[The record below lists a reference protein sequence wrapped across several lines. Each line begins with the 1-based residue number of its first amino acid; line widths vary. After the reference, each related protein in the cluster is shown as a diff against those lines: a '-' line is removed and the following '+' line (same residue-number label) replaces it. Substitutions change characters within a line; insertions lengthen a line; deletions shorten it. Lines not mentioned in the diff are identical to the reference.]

1 MNEASPFSDPV
12 DPVNDPNFPPKALP
26 GSLNA
31 LTILTFIGCALG
43 LIFQLFG
50 FVGAQKQ
57 YDQTEEL
64 LNSGKLDDAPGF
76 MKGMINADS
85 LEILRKT
92 ADNRLPLLIIGLVGL
107 GLCFYGALQ
116 MRKLSKQGFYI
127 WLMGEIIPS
136 IGAVIFVGAGMFA
149 GFGLLGI
156 AIPVI
161 FIILYATQLKY
172 LR

>member
-26 GSLNA
+26 GSINV
-31 LTILTFIGCALG
+31 LTILTFIGCGLG
-43 LIFQLFG
+43 LILQIFG
-50 FVGAQKQ
+50 FTGAQER
-57 YDQTEEL
+57 YNQTEEL
-64 LNSGKLDDAPGF
+64 INSGKLDDAPSF
-76 MKGMINADS
+76 MKGMVSADS
-85 LEILRKT
+85 LELLRKT
-92 ADNRLPLLIIGLVGL
+92 ADNRLPLLIIGLVGI

-127 WLMGEIIPS
+127 WLMGELIPL
-136 IGAVIFVGAGMFA
+136 IGSAIFVGVGAYAGL
-149 GFGLLGI
+149 GLLAF